1 MNTDHPALPLGA
13 PSLDSFIQQMEQ
25 ILLQHHAPMAT
36 LKLTAFATD
45 AMRVLRLLEQHANM
59 SKSFDQ
65 AVRAACADW
74 RNPFGTNDPADLIAV
89 ALGHAIAALQRLFDD
104 IDCLLEAM
112 QRPSLVG

>member
-1 MNTDHPALPLGA
+1 MDTHHPALPLGA

-36 LKLTAFATD
+36 LKLAAFATD
-45 AMRVLRLLEQHANM
+45 AMHVLRLLEQHANM

-74 RNPFGTNDPADLIAV
+74 RNPFSINDPADLISV
-89 ALGHAIAALQRLFDD
+89 ALGHAIATLQGIFNEMDQ
-104 IDCLLEAM
+104 LLEAM
-112 QRPSLVG
+112 H